1 MSNPVQIHDWGIASA
16 LDAFVPPAPYAA
28 KKLIDD
34 AVEHERR
41 MLVGPFSLFSIPQ
54 KELPEGFVASYVVR
68 PMPSLTPHVPF
79 SGIRTRLK
87 ARDDEQKKRLQEQ
100 QQEAARQARLSR
112 QATSI
117 FKRGI
122 QESERLMQKAQHLKK
137 NLAAAR
143 VAGTE
148 AAAHEP
154 MGGFSAQGIHA
165 DALQQAVG
173 QPLDGNG
180 SSDAGNAPPS
190 GMDDLIRR
198 SLRHA
203 LGELLEDD
211 LQEPDVVHEQPQQ
224 HGQRDG
230 SQEKP
235 FHVQDEKLMAGM
247 KGASDTSPAQPQDG
261 SEAAAAGP
269 KKDAAHGN
277 SRGDALD
284 WLINQRDNPQPGDA
298 GYLMSVMKRALSQQW
313 QGVNQAESRKLLE
326 VANDI
331 YRHGWQKKHEQM
343 LEELI
348 FRRADLKKMTGRLK
362 EELPEDDLRLLN
374 ILEAARA
381 GAKAEADYRNSA
393 AAGRQLR
400 VNELPDSAYEEPAHS
415 TPENGFPSYQSQL
428 EKEGISQTQ
437 PDGQRLAALMFLR
450 DKDPGGGGQCRS
462 CGMSVPSHLDECEDI
477 FTGDKLQLCPICNCV
492 EHLDWAGFQGAGR
505 MIWAPAVP
513 QAFLSQLCVLSVMAA
528 DVLRL
533 DAEKQT
539 LENDLFPEEE
549 AEEDMSDNDYE
560 MLRNLRPL
568 HLDRLR
574 SANVS
579 EDDAPQVL
587 EMFYRRY
594 KQLRRFFAPPP
605 GNSFR
610 LNDFAERIQ
619 LFYSELSN
627 MTLPLV
633 SYFGGRDDSG
643 VNVTSPLFYAEM
655 LRGEGFFEGHVRE
668 LRSRHAQVMEK
679 RKSAAPLDDDDRNAM
694 REISEMYRAIEGL
707 GGLRFLPD
715 PVWWAPLVKGPWSA
729 SLMRTHG
736 PQRWAHFFPEETVVF
751 ARKNRRRPRI

>member
-1 MSNPVQIHDWGIASA
+1 MSSPVQIHDWGIASA

-112 QATSI
+112 QAASI

-122 QESERLMQKAQHLKK
+122 QESERLMQKAQRLKK

-173 QPLDGNG
+173 QPLNGNG

-190 GMDDLIRR
+190 GMDDLIQR

-203 LGELLEDD
+203 LGELSEDD
-211 LQEPDVVHEQPQQ
+211 LQEPDVFHEQLQQ
-224 HGQRDG
+224 HGQRDS
-230 SQEKP
+230 SQGEAS
-235 FHVQDEKLMAGM
+235 HVQDEKLMTGM
-247 KGASDTSPAQPQDG
+247 RGASDTGPAQPQDG

-269 KKDAAHGN
+269 KQDAEHGN

-284 WLINQRDNPQPGDA
+284 WLIDQRDNPKPGDA

-331 YRHGWQKKHEQM
+331 YRHGWQKEHEQM

-348 FRRADLKKMTGRLK
+348 FRRADLKKMTGQLK

-374 ILEAARA
+374 MLEAARA

-393 AAGRQLR
+393 AASRQLR
-400 VNELPDSAYEEPAHS
+400 VNELPDSAYEEPAYS
-415 TPENGFPSYQSQL
+415 TPEDGFLSYQSQL

-437 PDGQRLAALMFLR
+437 PDGQRLAALATFFIYNI
-450 DKDPGGGGQCRS
+450 D
-462 CGMSVPSHLDECEDI
+462 SH
-477 FTGDKLQLCPICNCV
+477 Q
-492 EHLDWAGFQGAGR
+492 
-505 MIWAPAVP
+505 
-513 QAFLSQLCVLSVMAA
+513 
-528 DVLRL
+528 
-533 DAEKQT
+533 
-539 LENDLFPEEE
+539 
-549 AEEDMSDNDYE
+549 
-560 MLRNLRPL
+560 
-568 HLDRLR
+568 
-574 SANVS
+574 
-579 EDDAPQVL
+579 QV
-587 EMFYRRY
+587 
-594 KQLRRFFAPPP
+594 
-605 GNSFR
+605 
-610 LNDFAERIQ
+610 
-619 LFYSELSN
+619 
-627 MTLPLV
+627 
-633 SYFGGRDDSG
+633 
-643 VNVTSPLFYAEM
+643 
-655 LRGEGFFEGHVRE
+655 
-668 LRSRHAQVMEK
+668 
-679 RKSAAPLDDDDRNAM
+679 
-694 REISEMYRAIEGL
+694 
-707 GGLRFLPD
+707 
-715 PVWWAPLVKGPWSA
+715 
-729 SLMRTHG
+729 
-736 PQRWAHFFPEETVVF
+736 
-751 ARKNRRRPRI
+751 